1 MNLTKQ
7 EKRICRQIML
17 QIIGDRDMDEL
28 SQQESRMVWKISKL
42 IIYRDTERFL
52 TVLGNVYENPEL
64 LEVE

>member
-28 SQQESRMVWKISKL
+28 SQQESRMVRKISKL

-52 TVLGNVYENPEL
+52 TVLGNVYENAEL